1 MFVLSMK
8 TNRTHL
14 AALIAV
20 GGLLLAVVLG
30 TAVLPH
36 RAPAGASAATD
47 PAAYLQGLGYEI
59 EPQWMALR
67 ELTVPAADDPA
78 FAAYYAALQQGGYD
92 LTPYVGE
99 RVKCY
104 TYAVKNHPTHRPA
117 EARVYLYQGRVVGGT
132 IALSGGELL
141 PLETLTKQGETHGT
155 TG

>member
-1 MFVLSMK
+1 MFVLSVK
-8 TNRTHL
+8 TNRVHL
-14 AALIAV
+14 AALLAA

-30 TAVLPH
+30 IKWGPH
-36 RAPAGASAATD
+36 RTAANASTATD
-47 PAAYLQGLGYEI
+47 PAAYLQDLGYEI
-59 EPQWMALR
+59 EPQWMTLR

-78 FAAYYAALQQGGYD
+78 FAAYYAALKQAGYD

-99 RVKCY
+99 RAKCY
-104 TYAVKNHPTHRPA
+104 TYAVKNHPSGRPA